1 MGMGNGFGVLARGL
15 AITGAFALAACG
27 NDNNGGSMIVPPG
40 YGTLNVSLTDN
51 PACGLDHVFVTVS
64 KVRVN
69 TDPNASPTA
78 STWTDITV
86 PSTVGKIDLLS
97 LTNGVLQ
104 TLGQGSVGMGTYQQI
119 RLVLAPNSGGTLA
132 NSAVPTGGTEQAMD
146 PADAALNGIAISTS
160 ITVQT
165 NTQTNLAL
173 DFDACQSVVQL
184 GNGTFALKPV
194 VTAIPMATS
203 AGISGIVAGAPG
215 AMVYAETGGGSV
227 IKTTVAASD
236 GSFTLAPIDTNLAG
250 TVDVVVVPVA
260 ASGLATGVVRN
271 VPLTA
276 GTVLP
281 IATAAAPISLP
292 TSVSRSVSGA
302 VTPASAAPTIT
313 ALQSIGGRTYYI
325 ASTNAATDTG
335 TYGLYRSQPA
345 LPSGTPVF
353 GTYQTT
359 FPIPLSQDFG
369 ATGQFV
375 IQAQSSTGAI
385 TNTVDLRSGNLVNFD
400 FSF

>member
-104 TLGQGSVGMGTYQQI
+104 TLGQGSVGMGTYQ
-119 RLVLAPNSGGTLA
+119 
-132 NSAVPTGGTEQAMD
+132 
-146 PADAALNGIAISTS
+146 
-160 ITVQT
+160 
-165 NTQTNLAL
+165 
-173 DFDACQSVVQL
+173 
-184 GNGTFALKPV
+184 
-194 VTAIPMATS
+194 
-203 AGISGIVAGAPG
+203 
-215 AMVYAETGGGSV
+215 
-227 IKTTVAASD
+227 TT
-236 GSFTLAPIDTNLAG
+236 I
-250 TVDVVVVPVA
+250 
-260 ASGLATGVVRN
+260 
-271 VPLTA
+271 
-276 GTVLP
+276 
-281 IATAAAPISLP
+281 
-292 TSVSRSVSGA
+292 
-302 VTPASAAPTIT
+302 
-313 ALQSIGGRTYYI
+313 
-325 ASTNAATDTG
+325 
-335 TYGLYRSQPA
+335 
-345 LPSGTPVF
+345 
-353 GTYQTT
+353 
-359 FPIPLSQDFG
+359 PIPLSQDFG